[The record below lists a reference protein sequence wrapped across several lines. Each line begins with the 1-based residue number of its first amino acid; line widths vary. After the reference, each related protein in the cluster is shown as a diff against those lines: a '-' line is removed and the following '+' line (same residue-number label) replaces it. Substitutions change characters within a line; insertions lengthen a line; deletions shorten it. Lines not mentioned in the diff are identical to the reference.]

1 MVNVTSIIGG
11 SSSPVSM
18 PVGVTAV
25 CSPSR

>member
-1 MVNVTSIIGG
+1 MVNVTSLIGS

-18 PVGVTAV
+18 PVGVIAV